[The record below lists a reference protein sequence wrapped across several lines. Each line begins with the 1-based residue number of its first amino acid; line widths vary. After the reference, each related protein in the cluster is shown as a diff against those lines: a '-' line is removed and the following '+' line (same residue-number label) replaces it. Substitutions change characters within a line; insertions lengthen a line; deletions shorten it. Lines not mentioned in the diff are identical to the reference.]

1 MKIRVLLLAA
11 LIVGGGVALPG
22 SAAHADT
29 LGGIDVVP
37 GKGNAET
44 LISVVTERGCSTPA
58 KRVSAVLYGK
68 GLPAKGQIVVAPSE
82 FLFSTTRPMELP
94 LSNAFVIYA
103 QRNSTGLQG
112 TYRLKVLCTDRIGI
126 TVLDEFATTMNW
138 RTPGGSLKNI
148 EKATFTA
155 KSTAGVVAKAAA
167 AAKAST
173 APASPGAPGAAQ
185 TPGSVPPSAA
195 ADPTPGPGGVLPD
208 VEAPD
213 GSNPGVEGLVDAA
226 AQEPASS
233 SSDNSAWYVVGFS
246 ILALLVAAAL
256 WFRGRR
262 ATS

>member
-1 MKIRVLLLAA
+1 VKIRVLFLAA
-11 LIVGGGVALPG
+11 LIVGGGFVIPG

-37 GKGNAET
+37 SKGTSET
-44 LISVVTERGCSTPA
+44 PISVVTERGCSTPA

-68 GLPAKGQIVVAPSE
+68 GLPAKGQVVVAPNE
-82 FLFSTTRPMELP
+82 VGFSTTRPMQLP

-126 TVLDEFATTMNW
+126 TVLDEFVTTMNW

-148 EKATFTA
+148 EKATYTA
-155 KSTAGVVAKAAA
+155 KSTAGVVAALAAA
-167 AAKAST
+167 PKVST
-173 APASPGAPGAAQ
+173 PPPGQGPGAPASPGVTPGASPKAS
-185 TPGSVPPSAA
+185 TG
-195 ADPTPGPGGVLPD
+195 LPD

-213 GSNPGVEGLVDAA
+213 GSNPGTDKLVTNASTPP
-226 AQEPASS
+226 PAGPQ
-233 SSDNSAWYVVGFS
+233 DRTPWFVVGAS
-246 ILALLVAAAL
+246 LLALSAAAAL

-262 ATS
+262 TTS